1 MSSFLSRRW
10 IFLLL
15 TVFVLGG
22 CAEVQFLSHATKRM
36 GGAGTDDSRY
46 KVGKPYKIAGVW
58 YYPAEDWDYVETGV
72 ASWYGPNFHGRRT
85 ANGEIFDMNLVS
97 AAHRTLPMPS
107 YVMVTN
113 LDNGRTME
121 VRVNDRGPYAHGRII
136 DLSKRAA
143 ELLGFK
149 KRGTARVRVEL
160 IREKS
165 MRVARNAGRPGLQL
179 AKNDSP
185 IKVDKL
191 PKASVSQTQL
201 APPPGQATAQ
211 PAVHTTPTNNY
222 AQTAS
227 AAGATPAPVTST
239 PLAEP
244 AVTVAAVQPT
254 NLYIQAGA
262 FSQYANAYRVKAAL
276 AQIGEAKITST
287 MVNGTELFRV
297 RIGPLQTIDLADAK
311 LEKIISTG
319 YANARV
325 IVD

>member
-1 MSSFLSRRW
+1 M
-10 IFLLL
+10 
-15 TVFVLGG
+15 
-22 CAEVQFLSHATKRM
+22 
-36 GGAGTDDSRY
+36 DDSRY
-46 KVGKPYKIAGVW
+46 KVGNPYQIAGVW
-58 YYPAEDWDYVETGV
+58 YYPTEDWDYVETGI
-72 ASWYGPNFHGRRT
+72 ASWYGPKFHGRDT
-85 ANGEIFDMNLVS
+85 ANGEVFDMNLVS

-149 KRGTARVRVEL
+149 KNGTARVKVEL

-191 PKASVSQTQL
+191 PKASVSQERL

-211 PAVHTTPTNNY
+211 PAVHTAPANNY
-222 AQTAS
+222 VQTAS
-227 AAGATPAPVTST
+227 ATGATSAPVTST

-287 MVNGTELFRV
+287 IVNGTELFRV
-297 RIGPLQTIDLADAK
+297 RIGPLQTVDLADAK

>member
-10 IFLLL
+10 VFLFL
-15 TVFVLGG
+15 TAFILSG

-36 GGAGTDDSRY
+36 GSSGMDDSRY
-46 KVGKPYKIAGVW
+46 KVGNPYQIAGVW
-58 YYPAEDWDYVETGV
+58 YYPTEDWDYVETGI
-72 ASWYGPNFHGRRT
+72 ASWYGPKFHGRDT
-85 ANGEIFDMNLVS
+85 ANGEVFDMNLVS

-149 KRGTARVRVEL
+149 KNGTARVKVEL

-191 PKASVSQTQL
+191 PKASVSQERL

-211 PAVHTTPTNNY
+211 PAVHTAPANNY
-222 AQTAS
+222 VQTAS
-227 AAGATPAPVTST
+227 ATGATSAPVTST

-276 AQIGEAKITST
+276 AQIGEVKITST
-287 MVNGTELFRV
+287 IVNGTELFRV
-297 RIGPLQTIDLADAK
+297 RIGPLQTVDLADAK

>member
-10 IFLLL
+10 VFLFL
-15 TVFVLGG
+15 TAFILSG

-36 GGAGTDDSRY
+36 GSSGMDDSRY
-46 KVGKPYKIAGVW
+46 KVGNPYQIAGVW
-58 YYPAEDWDYVETGV
+58 YYPTEDWDYVETGI
-72 ASWYGPNFHGRRT
+72 ASWYGPKFHGRDT
-85 ANGEIFDMNLVS
+85 ANGEVFDMNLVS

-149 KRGTARVRVEL
+149 KNGTARVKVEL

-191 PKASVSQTQL
+191 PKASVSQERL

-211 PAVHTTPTNNY
+211 PAVHTAPANNY
-222 AQTAS
+222 VQTAS
-227 AAGATPAPVTST
+227 ATGATSAPVTST

-287 MVNGTELFRV
+287 IVNGTELFRV
-297 RIGPLQTIDLADAK
+297 RIGPLQTVDLADAK

>member
-1 MSSFLSRRW
+1 M
-10 IFLLL
+10 
-15 TVFVLGG
+15 
-22 CAEVQFLSHATKRM
+22 
-36 GGAGTDDSRY
+36 DDSRY
-46 KVGKPYKIAGVW
+46 KVGNPYQIAGVW
-58 YYPAEDWDYVETGV
+58 YYPTEDWDYVETGI
-72 ASWYGPNFHGRRT
+72 ASWYGPKFHGRDT
-85 ANGEIFDMNLVS
+85 ANGEVFDMNLVS

-149 KRGTARVRVEL
+149 KNGTARVKVEL

-191 PKASVSQTQL
+191 PKASVSQERL

-211 PAVHTTPTNNY
+211 PAVHTAPANNY
-222 AQTAS
+222 VQTAS
-227 AAGATPAPVTST
+227 ATGATSAPVTST

-276 AQIGEAKITST
+276 AQIGEVKITST
-287 MVNGTELFRV
+287 IVNGTELFRV
-297 RIGPLQTIDLADAK
+297 RIGPLQTVDLADAK